1 MSFVRGNAYSREPRV
16 TRMVNVD
23 PVLVVIIALLL
34 GVVLFVY
41 LFIRRTLLAFSEG
54 IRDSRRD

>member
-1 MSFVRGNAYSREPRV
+1 MSVVRGNAYSGQSRRIH
-16 TRMVNVD
+16 MVNVD
-23 PVLVVIIALLL
+23 PVLVVIIAVLI

-54 IRDSRRD
+54 VRESKR